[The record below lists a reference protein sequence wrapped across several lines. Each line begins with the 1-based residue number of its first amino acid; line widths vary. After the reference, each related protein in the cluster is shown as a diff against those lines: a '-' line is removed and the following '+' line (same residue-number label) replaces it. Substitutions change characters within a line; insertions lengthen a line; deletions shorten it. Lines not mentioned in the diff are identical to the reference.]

1 MRHEKTKQ
9 PQDLQFHYLAKGS
22 HCDQCTTIL
31 VGASQS
37 LHEEKIVV
45 DAVCAVFSRSIG
57 WCSRMPQTS
66 MDIGSSP
73 DFANQGP
80 PRVNKVDTGYSGH
93 GGYIKGVVEKSRNR
107 SA

>member
-1 MRHEKTKQ
+1 
-9 PQDLQFHYLAKGS
+9 
-22 HCDQCTTIL
+22 
-31 VGASQS
+31 
-37 LHEEKIVV
+37 
-45 DAVCAVFSRSIG
+45 
-57 WCSRMPQTS
+57 MPQTS

-93 GGYIKGVVEKSRNR
+93 GGYIKGIVEKSRNR